1 MKNSKLT
8 KALLVV
14 SAIGAITSIIR
25 LIVYVLDRKSETT
38 DQVLY
43 EYAEP
48 EMYDQDV
55 EYMTEEDIE
64 NE

>member
-14 SAIGAITSIIR
+14 STIGAITSIIR
-25 LIVYVLDRKSETT
+25 LIVCVLDRKSETT
-38 DQVLY
+38 DRVLY

-48 EMYDQDV
+48 EMYDQSV

>member
-8 KALLVV
+8 KAVLIV
-14 SAIGAITSIIR
+14 SAVGAVASIIR
-25 LIVYVLDRKSETT
+25 LVLCILDRKSETT
-38 DQVLY
+38 DRVLY